1 MTEQTTPLAPISVE
15 VLFLRVNAEG
25 GWAYRRIVTLPTR
38 GESPDEAARRVC
50 GVARGAPSTVVH
62 STSWRYRPEGQVVLT
77 YAVCPDPA
85 PQAAAIELSRPRV
98 ARGDGPA
105 SPSPADLRVEDV
117 AAHAVHHLAFLM
129 TTDPVVRAA
138 LGRSPAVTAALEGLS
153 PALAGEL
160 VPHVA
165 DGAASATR

>member
-1 MTEQTTPLAPISVE
+1 MTEQGTPRSPISVE

-50 GVARGAPSTVVH
+50 GVARDAPFTVVH

-85 PQAAAIELSRPRV
+85 LQAAAIELSRLRV
-98 ARGDGPA
+98 ARGEGPA
-105 SPSPADLRVEDV
+105 SPSPADLRVEGV
-117 AAHAVHHLAFLM
+117 VAHAVHHLAFLM
-129 TTDPVVRAA
+129 ITDSVVRVA
-138 LGRSPAVTAALEGLS
+138 LGRSPAVAAALEGLS

-160 VPHVA
+160 GPRA
-165 DGAASATR
+165 AGGAAAAAW